1 MREHLKLTC
10 HGRRKILEDLEK
22 REGVRGREV
31 EGEGRV
37 NLNYVSRER
46 KNMSK

>member
-1 MREHLKLTC
+1 MSEHLKWTC
-10 HGRRKILEDLEK
+10 HGRRKILEDLVK
-22 REGVRGREV
+22 REGVRGRVE

-37 NLNYVSRER
+37 NLNCVSRER